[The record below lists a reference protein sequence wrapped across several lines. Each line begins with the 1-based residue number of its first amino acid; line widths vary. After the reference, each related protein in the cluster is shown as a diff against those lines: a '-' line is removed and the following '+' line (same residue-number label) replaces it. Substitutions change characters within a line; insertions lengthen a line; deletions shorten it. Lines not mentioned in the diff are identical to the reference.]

1 MVNNIR
7 WSGEKGHN
15 AWVNL
20 NCLYIKAA
28 FGFSSDR
35 LDFFITNKDE
45 YQMWKSTQ
53 HLHIICTFTDDN
65 LQFTYFDTDNW
76 AEGNVLNG
84 PQHAHNIPK
93 RKLPLN
99 GKCLNSLYWQNI
111 TIETYFSDI
120 VCEIFMT
127 YLMPNSLIVITF
139 KVINCAVV
147 QLTFVCFKFSFQRE
161 FLFLHPNDCIFES
174 INISP

>member
-1 MVNNIR
+1 
-7 WSGEKGHN
+7 
-15 AWVNL
+15 
-20 NCLYIKAA
+20 
-28 FGFSSDR
+28 
-35 LDFFITNKDE
+35 
-45 YQMWKSTQ
+45 MWKSRQ
-53 HLHIICTFTDDN
+53 HVHIISTFTDDN
-65 LQFTYFDTDNW
+65 LQFTYFGDQLDTDNW
-76 AEGNVLNG
+76 AEGNVLTS

-111 TIETYFSDI
+111 TIETYFSDT

-127 YLMPNSLIVITF
+127 YLMSNSVIIITF
-139 KVINCAVV
+139 KVNNRAVV

-161 FLFLHPNDCIFES
+161 FLFLHPNDRIFES